1 LCVLFNPLERCGIV
15 VPPKHWLWRAVSGVA
30 ASMPVSKRF
39 LSTST
44 ECTQDL
50 SITLL
55 LLLLLLADSLV
66 QWNEKVFHSHVWNKK
81 VFHLHAWNKKVFIP
95 LSHVW
100 IVLGF
105 KKILLR
111 PYMGVGQLLGGGG
124 GLAKIVDTF
133 FNAQIF
139 SKKKKK
145 KKLLLLLFKKQI

>member
-1 LCVLFNPLERCGIV
+1 LCVLINPLERCGIV

-55 LLLLLLADSLV
+55 LLLLLLLAESFV

-81 VFHLHAWNKKVFIP
+81 VFHLHAWNKKVFH
-95 LSHVW
+95 SHVW
-100 IVLGF
+100 IVLGYRKLSLRLKERF
-105 KKILLR
+105 YLLASL
-111 PYMGVGQLLGGGG
+111 YKVQQIYG
-124 GLAKIVDTF
+124 F
-133 FNAQIF
+133 F
-139 SKKKKK
+139 
-145 KKLLLLLFKKQI
+145 